1 MSAPDVSGIST
12 IGSAAVT
19 TVGTLAVT
27 GAALKA
33 VGNTTKNMTGSKR
46 VSKSKTNYN
55 VWHGTKSKGSKKT
68 KSMLGF

>member
-1 MSAPDVSGIST
+1 MSDAISS

-33 VGNTTKNMTGSKR
+33 VGKTTQHMNRSSRGGTRKSGS
-46 VSKSKTNYN
+46 YN
-55 VWHGTKSKGSKKT
+55 VWNGTKHSGKKS
-68 KSMLGF
+68 KSMLGFH

>member
-1 MSAPDVSGIST
+1 MSDALSS

-33 VGNTTKNMTGSKR
+33 VGKTTQNMNRSSHGTK
-46 VSKSKTNYN
+46 KSSTYN
-55 VWHGTKSKGSKKT
+55 VWNGTKHNKKS
-68 KSMLGF
+68 KSMLGFH

>member
-1 MSAPDVSGIST
+1 MSDAIAS

-33 VGNTTKNMTGSKR
+33 VGKTTQNMNRSSGRSSSK
-46 VSKSKTNYN
+46 KSGYN
-55 VWHGTKSKGSKKT
+55 VWHGSKSHGKKSN
-68 KSMLGF
+68 SMLGF

>member
-1 MSAPDVSGIST
+1 MSDAIST

-33 VGNTTKNMTGSKR
+33 VGKATGNMNRSGGSRSKKSSYR
-46 VSKSKTNYN
+46 VFS
-55 VWHGTKSKGSKKT
+55 GSKKSK
-68 KSMLGF
+68 KSLIY

>member
-1 MSAPDVSGIST
+1 MSDAIAS

-27 GAALKA
+27 GMALKA
-33 VGNTTKNMTGSKR
+33 V
-46 VSKSKTNYN
+46 SKTTGNINRSSGRSSGKKSSYN
-55 VWHGTKSKGSKKT
+55 VWHGSKSSGKKS